1 MDKSWF
7 LWFALVTIFG
17 SWWIKTFTDNKNY
30 VKKKKSNWT
39 INTIYFSQIHSSNN
53 IKKKTSY
60 KNDSFKTN
68 LPIYPSTQFSL
79 DRTHKG
85 RVVQPKPRIEK
96 SVWPGT
102 NRTKSRSVA
111 VIGGYMLRI
120 LYIGRFCCLRPNW
133 TNTKENP
140 VVLLLSFPW
149 PMLFDICH
157 QFSQIWKFPP
167 LPTKQ
172 PHPKS

>member
-17 SWWIKTFTDNKNY
+17 SWWIKTFMDNKNY
-30 VKKKKSNWT
+30 VKKNPIRQSIQFIFLKYT
-39 INTIYFSQIHSSNN
+39 VPTTL
-53 IKKKTSY
+53 KKKTSY

-68 LPIYPSTQFSL
+68 LPIYPSTHFSL
-79 DRTHKG
+79 DRTQKS

-133 TNTKENP
+133 TNTKENH
-140 VVLLLSFPW
+140 VVLLLSLPW
-149 PMLFDICH
+149 PMLFDIYH